1 MKKRL
6 ARLLG
11 FLAGLAV
18 ILASTF
24 MAAASYYWLGWPDW
38 LRTGLALCAVP
49 GLAAL
54 WFVPGTVRHWRRV
67 AVIGAISLFLSAYS
81 QKELYPQSFV
91 PLHERIVD
99 VKFDGD
105 LAEIINFRDAVH
117 QIDEPAQPRW
127 TTRTFDL
134 NELSGIQLIYQ
145 PFGNSAATVH
155 VMMSFAFSNGDHLA
169 VSFEARRTSWDT
181 FDAVAG
187 FFKHDQL
194 YPVLGTERDL
204 LWKRLARVP
213 PNDLYFFDL
222 EGTGEEGRAYLRHLL
237 EFVASLHQTPQFY
250 STISESCFTT
260 LLKLSPRLRETVPWY
275 DLRRWVPGASVGLFQ
290 ELGLID
296 SSVSEEELLE
306 RQKLRPD
313 IRPPWEFEDANTW
326 SSYLRSRV
334 GRSDQA
340 VLRLQTSAIGTS
352 ESFIGRP

>member
-1 MKKRL
+1 MKITFTRL
-6 ARLLG
+6 SG
-11 FLAGLAV
+11 FLAGLSV
-18 ILASTF
+18 ILASAF
-24 MAAASYYWLGWPDW
+24 MAAASHYWLGWPDW
-38 LRTGLALCAVP
+38 LRTGLSVCAVP
-49 GLAAL
+49 VLAGL
-54 WFVPGTVRHWRRV
+54 WFVPGTVRLWRRV
-67 AVIGAISLFLSAYS
+67 AVIGALVLFFVAYS

-105 LAEIINFRDAVH
+105 RVEIINFRDAVH
-117 QIDEPAQPRW
+117 QIGKPARPRW

-134 NELSGIQLIYQ
+134 GALSGIELIYQ

-213 PNDLYFFDL
+213 PNDLFFFDL
-222 EGTGEEGRAYLRHLL
+222 QGTGEEGRAYLKNLL
-237 EFVASLHQTPQFY
+237 EFVAGLHETPQFY

-296 SSVSEEELLE
+296 SSISEEELLE
-306 RQKLRPD
+306 RQKLGPD
-313 IRPPWEFEDANTW
+313 ILPPWEFEDADTW

-334 GRSDQA
+334 GRTDAA
-340 VLRLQTSAIGTS
+340 VLPERRSATGPPNSLSGRL
-352 ESFIGRP
+352 